1 MTQTTGIR
9 KHHTPSPECQ
19 APGVAFVLG
28 VSAILDNPSAPTEYG
43 TFYKKCADL
52 SGYHLEGRSEVVG
65 PLKEFIENEMLCA
78 LMCCCAN
85 HPAHGSVNKN
95 LHQMCVKDIL
105 DGANGVFKKKGIPAT
120 RFLAEP
126 ALDDQR
132 LDFSRGRMNPSGTP
146 KEPNAHRD
154 FPDVAILEKPSERI
168 LSIDSVQRTVEMKF
182 SNEERDD
189 SLTIQQ
195 VNKYLAYGKPV
206 TIMKESAIFKQNT
219 APGSLGPYIWGC
231 GCTKKDDEKQLEK
244 DANVLD
250 PRAEFEKQRSLFLKA
265 LNWLVPGG
273 KIVKGLKGLGG
284 VIGKGLGALVKVG
297 KWAHIP
303 GM

>member
-28 VSAILDNPSAPTEYG
+28 VSAIIDEPWAPTQYG
-43 TFYKKCADL
+43 NFYKKCADR
-52 SGYHLEGRSEVVG
+52 SGYHLDQT
-65 PLKEFIENEMLCA
+65 PKEFIENEMLCA

-105 DGANGVFKKKGIPAT
+105 DGANGVFKKKGVPAT

-132 LDFSRGRMNPSGTP
+132 RDFSRGRMNPSGMP

-154 FPDVAILEKPSERI
+154 FPDVAILEKPSEGPLLLENVTRF
-168 LSIDSVQRTVEMKF
+168 VEMKF
-182 SNEERDD
+182 KTEAQNGLAHQEQTDRY
-189 SLTIQQ
+189 LTY
-195 VNKYLAYGKPV
+195 KKPV
-206 TIMKESAIFKQNT
+206 TTMYQSFGLSTLARSSPIKNDWF
-219 APGSLGPYIWGC
+219 C
-231 GCTKKDDEKQLEK
+231 RCTGNDDEKQLEK
-244 DANVLD
+244 DATILD
-250 PRAEFEKQRSLFLKA
+250 PRAEFEKQRNMFWEA
-265 LNWLVPGG
+265 LGFIPGMG
-273 KIVKGLKGLGG
+273 VAKGLKGLGAL
-284 VIGKGLGALVKVG
+284 GKSGKLVP
-297 KWAHIP
+297 IP